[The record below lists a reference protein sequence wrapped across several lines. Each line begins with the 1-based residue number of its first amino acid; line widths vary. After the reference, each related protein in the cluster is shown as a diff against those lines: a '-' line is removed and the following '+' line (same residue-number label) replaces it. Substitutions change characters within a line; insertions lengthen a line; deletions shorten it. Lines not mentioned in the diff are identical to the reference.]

1 MISTYKL
8 SLRYFV
14 RIKSCTDAKS
24 VGVSFLPFQEAFMI
38 QKERELKESVR
49 RDRDNEIEA
58 AILRLEDDMQQQRD
72 ELEKTTENR

>member
-1 MISTYKL
+1 
-8 SLRYFV
+8 
-14 RIKSCTDAKS
+14 
-24 VGVSFLPFQEAFMI
+24 MI